1 MLTFDAASHVYHWKG
16 QPVPNVTL
24 VLKPFVDYGMVNPEA
39 LEVARQRGVA
49 VHRMVELWAKNDLEE
64 STLPEWMQPVYRQWL
79 KFVDDTGLT
88 VLDSEQKVFHPL
100 YQYAGTFDLI
110 VTMRGKPAHGLIDI
124 KRSFMAGAAIGLQT
138 AAYAEAENAAGH
150 SVRWRGA
157 LKLREDGAYRYQP
170 FDDPAD
176 FSVFI
181 AALKHY
187 TTGQIINQW
196 KEKNCGV

>member
-1 MLTFDAASHVYHWKG
+1 MLTFDAASHVYHWNGKI
-16 QPVPNVTL
+16 VPNVTR
-24 VLKPFVDYGMVNPEA
+24 VLGSLTDYSMVNPEA
-39 LEVARQRGVA
+39 LEIARQKGVA
-49 VHRMVELWAKNDLEE
+49 VHRMVELWSASDLDIDK
-64 STLPEWMQPVYRQWL
+64 LPEWMRPVYHQWL

-100 YQYAGTFDLI
+100 YQYAGTFDLL

-170 FDDPAD
+170 FDDPSD

-196 KEKNCGV
+196 KEKHT